1 MSSGESFSRE
11 IHEALAKERTF
22 SCDGVTEK
30 WEVGGGAQSERKVT
44 GSLSPSYVPTMFPAL
59 SRLFH
64 TTTSFP
70 PGRPDT
76 EETLAT
82 NKLSLD
88 SAVSIRDA
96 IKKIKKGP
104 SKDLS

>member
-1 MSSGESFSRE
+1 MN
-11 IHEALAKERTF
+11 
-22 SCDGVTEK
+22 
-30 WEVGGGAQSERKVT
+30 GGAQSERKVT
-44 GSLSPSYVPTMFPAL
+44 GSLSPSYVPIMFPAL

-76 EETLAT
+76 EETLAA

-88 SAVSIRDA
+88 SAVSTRDA
-96 IKKIKKGP
+96 FKKIRKGP